1 MPDVYNDA
9 PEMAEEVASGAG
21 NDDAAAKAAAEDLAA
36 AAKAEEE
43 AKWAA
48 EAKARAEAKV
58 QAAAAAEAAAKAEAK
73 AAADAAKVAL
83 AKAEAE
89 AAAAAQL
96 ASEQAAVKAKEAAG
110 AKAPAILAPAAVAE
124 VPLAMAVTDLEAG
137 GDGEKFVTVV
147 TETATDATGRLSQ
160 LSLDD
165 ARAGLWLLS
174 QRHVDT
180 SKTKLTSFKN
190 HAVELAHTA
199 CAPAPEGGTVRGA
212 LWKDVK
218 GRQMAELP
226 LGAVYG
232 LMALLFVALF
242 AVVHFPAK
250 YLPIGVAYTK
260 RKLDEHGVIEKAGS
274 AVLAMRTHAK
284 TALQKGLETDMGKKG
299 LELKLKMG
307 GMASQ
312 LATSG
317 AVGG

>member
-1 MPDVYNDA
+1 MVSVCTCLLANPLPTSPLLPVFAGRPMGKKKKGPESPASPRLEAEDVPDVYNDA

-21 NDDAAAKAAAEDLAA
+21 NDDAAAKAAAEESAA

-180 SKTKLTSFKN
+180 SKTKLTS
-190 HAVELAHTA
+190 LT
-199 CAPAPEGGTVRGA
+199 
-212 LWKDVK
+212 
-218 GRQMAELP
+218 
-226 LGAVYG
+226 
-232 LMALLFVALF
+232 
-242 AVVHFPAK
+242 
-250 YLPIGVAYTK
+250 
-260 RKLDEHGVIEKAGS
+260 
-274 AVLAMRTHAK
+274 
-284 TALQKGLETDMGKKG
+284 
-299 LELKLKMG
+299 
-307 GMASQ
+307 Q
-312 LATSG
+312 LTR
-317 AVGG
+317 